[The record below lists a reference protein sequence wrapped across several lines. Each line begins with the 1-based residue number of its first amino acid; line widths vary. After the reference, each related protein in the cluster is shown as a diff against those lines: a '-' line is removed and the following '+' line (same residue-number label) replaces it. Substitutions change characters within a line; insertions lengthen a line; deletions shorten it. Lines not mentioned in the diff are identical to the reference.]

1 MTLWSFL
8 PATHVITNTMKA
20 AKRFSLS
27 DYRRHRLNAT
37 IAAMF
42 FLIMSAASLVSG
54 QTAQPHPDIVF
65 IIVDDLN
72 DWVGCLQGHP
82 DAKSPNIDALASSGM
97 LFPQAYC
104 NAPQC
109 RPSRTSMNHGIY
121 PFHTGTYFN
130 AKFKDEKSIT
140 TPSMQQFFQRNGY
153 RVASGGKV
161 HHGGPGTQGDS
172 LLRRPRDPKPPRGED
187 KFGGAKPPN
196 DGYALDTSDE
206 QMGDYKVAQWAIEQ
220 WNQKSKQ
227 PLFMSVG
234 FFRPHRPLQV
244 PAKYFNQFPLDMIH
258 RPLEPATNDWD
269 DMPVFA
275 RRLARTHAHKSL
287 HDRKAKDGT
296 IQTDLSDH
304 EYIVANNDWDSTI
317 QAYQASIAFVDRQI
331 GRFLD
336 ALEKNPRGRE
346 TIIMLVSDHG
356 WHLGEKKHW
365 CKGAIWEQTTRI
377 PFMVRAASV
386 KPGTVCMQPVSL
398 IDVYPTLA
406 DLAGLTVPDY
416 LDGKS
421 IKPQLTAPNQQR
433 SPVISSYGE
442 GNTAIRTQRWRYI
455 RYEDGSEELYDHASD
470 PHEWKNLAN
479 SPDHLIIKRELAAAI
494 PSQQHSGLKVQSW
507 FDQHQK

>member
-1 MTLWSFL
+1 M
-8 PATHVITNTMKA
+8 ITNTMKA

-140 TPSMQQFFQRNGY
+140 TPSMQQFFQKNGY

-346 TIIMLVSDHG
+346 T
-356 WHLGEKKHW
+356 
-365 CKGAIWEQTTRI
+365 
-377 PFMVRAASV
+377 
-386 KPGTVCMQPVSL
+386 
-398 IDVYPTLA
+398 
-406 DLAGLTVPDY
+406 
-416 LDGKS
+416 
-421 IKPQLTAPNQQR
+421 
-433 SPVISSYGE
+433 
-442 GNTAIRTQRWRYI
+442 
-455 RYEDGSEELYDHASD
+455 
-470 PHEWKNLAN
+470 
-479 SPDHLIIKRELAAAI
+479 
-494 PSQQHSGLKVQSW
+494 
-507 FDQHQK
+507 